1 MNNMRRGLVDA
12 KQIQCQWLIWLILC
26 SFNVACKFSQIAYV
40 LNYGIYLPPRPP
52 PSLCTLPASLSLY
65 RRPAGRADFCLCGIS
80 IQNHLTGSDKSAK
93 LSHLPFQGK
102 KGKGTDREREGEG
115 DLHMQTCLIIHGCV
129 RRRQMW
135 HEMSLLFLLLPLCL
149 WHKQSLQVRV
159 ADMLC
164 DCGPR
169 STLRNRFNS
178 IWGNKNWTLTL
189 LFMHTLTLSHT
200 LTHVHAWAHTSANDA
215 SI

>member
-1 MNNMRRGLVDA
+1 MPVANLINFMLIQRRL
-12 KQIQCQWLIWLILC
+12 QIFTDCIRVELWD
-26 SFNVACKFSQIAYV
+26 
-40 LNYGIYLPPRPP
+40 LPPRSPP

-65 RRPAGRADFCLCGIS
+65 RRPAGRADFCLCGFS

-102 KGKGTDREREGEG
+102 KAKGTERERERKG

-135 HEMSLLFLLLPLCL
+135 HEMSLLLLLLPLCL

-178 IWGNKNWTLTL
+178 IWGNKN
-189 LFMHTLTLSHT
+189 
-200 LTHVHAWAHTSANDA
+200 
-215 SI
+215 